1 MVIFYFNQLQY
12 NTQILPC
19 QANIAKIDKKY
30 TILFTCSFVHLRARF
45 KEKAKNDL
53 DHSRPIFAKCTMRC
67 ESVGYAAIVFFENMP
82 SSRFIDAARS

>member
-30 TILFTCSFVHLRARF
+30 TISFTRFLRAHS
-45 KEKAKNDL
+45 KEKTK
-53 DHSRPIFAKCTMRC
+53 K
-67 ESVGYAAIVFFENMP
+67 
-82 SSRFIDAARS
+82 